1 MNNNITTSPNHPI
14 TKPPDHQIT
23 QSQNQP
29 ITRSQDHKIVVVD
42 NYDSFTY
49 NLVHLINEIID
60 GEVAVLRNDQF
71 EIDTIEAFDYI
82 ILSPGPG
89 LPEEAGLLKDVIRK
103 YGPTKKI
110 FGVCLGL
117 QAIGEVFGGKLKN
130 LPKVFHGMKTT
141 MMQTKNADPIFEG
154 IDQTFEA
161 GRYHSW
167 VINKESCPDDL
178 LITAVDDDG
187 EIMAAR
193 HKAFDIYGVQF
204 HPESIMTPDGR
215 KMLTNFLN
223 L

>member
-1 MNNNITTSPNHPI
+1 MSQDHKITNLSNHEI
-14 TKPPDHQIT
+14 TRSNDH
-23 QSQNQP
+23 S
-29 ITRSQDHKIVVVD
+29 ITRSQDHKIVIID

-60 GEVAVLRNDQF
+60 GEVTVLRNDQF
-71 EIDTIEAFDYI
+71 EIETLEAFDYI

-103 YGPTKKI
+103 YGANKKI

-117 QAIGEVFGGKLKN
+117 QAIGEVFGGELKN
-130 LPKVFHGMKTT
+130 LTKVFHGMKTT
-141 MMQTKNADPIFEG
+141 MKQTENVDPIFEG
-154 IDQTFEA
+154 IDQSFEA

-167 VINKESCPDDL
+167 VINKDSCPDVL
-178 LITAVDDDG
+178 LVTAVDDEG

-193 HKAFDIYGVQF
+193 HKDFEIYGVQF
-204 HPESIMTPDGR
+204 HPESIMTPDGS
-215 KMLTNFLN
+215 KMLSNFLN

>member
-1 MNNNITTSPNHPI
+1 MKNVII
-14 TKPPDHQIT
+14 I
-23 QSQNQP
+23 
-29 ITRSQDHKIVVVD
+29 D

-49 NLVHLINEIID
+49 NLVHLVNEIID
-60 GEVAVLRNDQF
+60 NEVTVWRNDQF
-71 EIDTIEAFDYI
+71 EIEALEAFDYI

-103 YGPTKKI
+103 YGSSKKI

-130 LPKVFHGMKTT
+130 LTKVFHGMKTQ
-141 MMQTKNADPIFEG
+141 MIQTENPDPIFEG
-154 IDQTFEA
+154 IEKTFEA

-167 VINKESCPDDL
+167 VIDKNTCPDDL
-178 LITAVDDDG
+178 LVTAVDDTG

-193 HKAFDIYGVQF
+193 HKMHHVYGVQF

-215 KMLTNFLN
+215 TMLANFLN
-223 L
+223 IK

>member
-1 MNNNITTSPNHPI
+1 MKN
-14 TKPPDHQIT
+14 
-23 QSQNQP
+23 
-29 ITRSQDHKIVVVD
+29 VVIID

-60 GEVAVLRNDQF
+60 GEVTVLRNDQF
-71 EIDTIEAFDYI
+71 QLDALEAFDYI

-89 LPEEAGLLKDVIRK
+89 LPEEAGLLKEVIRT

-117 QAIGEVFGGKLKN
+117 QAIGEVYGARLKN
-130 LPKVFHGMKTT
+130 LSKVFHGMKTA
-141 MMQTKNADPIFEG
+141 MLQTENIDPIFEG
-154 IDQTFEA
+154 ISHSFDA

-167 VINKESCPDDL
+167 VIEKTSCPEIL
-178 LITAVDDDG
+178 SITAEDDEG

-193 HKAFDIYGVQF
+193 HKDFQVYGVQF

-215 KMLTNFLN
+215 AMLTNFLN